1 MPVPTFD
8 LYWSLRS
15 PYSQRVLPRILA
27 LTRDFAVDVDLR
39 IVHPAATRNPACV
52 KAMNPLAR
60 PCFFADCDGVRR

>member
-1 MPVPTFD
+1 
-8 LYWSLRS
+8 
-15 PYSQRVLPRILA
+15 VLPRILA

-39 IVHPAATRNPACV
+39 IVHPAAIRNPACV